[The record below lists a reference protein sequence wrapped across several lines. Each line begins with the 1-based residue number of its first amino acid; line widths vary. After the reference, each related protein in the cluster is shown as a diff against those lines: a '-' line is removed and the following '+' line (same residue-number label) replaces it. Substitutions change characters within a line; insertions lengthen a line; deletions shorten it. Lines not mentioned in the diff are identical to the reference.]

1 MAQLKGQLSSCLK
14 ILVLHTSPSRV
25 SLTSESGAFTQPER
39 IGKHAPRNLSCRL
52 MQAIKASRKTDQALL
67 TLCGAESCRGS
78 ACDTCYLKAMSVPAG
93 HLPAPGP

>member
-1 MAQLKGQLSSCLK
+1 MAQLKCQLSSCLK

-39 IGKHAPRNLSCRL
+39 MGKHAPRKLSCRL

-67 TLCGAESCRGS
+67 TLCRAESCRES
-78 ACDTCYLKAMSVPAG
+78 ARNTWCLKAMSLPAG